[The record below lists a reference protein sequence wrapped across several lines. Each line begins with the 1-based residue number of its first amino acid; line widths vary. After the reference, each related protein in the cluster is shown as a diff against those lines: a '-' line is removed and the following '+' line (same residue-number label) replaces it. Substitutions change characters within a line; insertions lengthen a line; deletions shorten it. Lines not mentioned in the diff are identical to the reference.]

1 VGNFTALGL
10 KLAVEMLVS
19 LFVGMTVR
27 EVVRART
34 AARLGDP
41 TPRLWG
47 RMSWLPKPWFDPFGS
62 GLVPVLVAILW
73 SVQVTMVPAAYGKPA
88 PVDTTYF
95 RRQPRDVWLVSL
107 AGPLANLVLA
117 IVAGLAARAVGTVD
131 VDAAGLVVPT
141 ELTRLLVVFAFT
153 NSALMIFHLLPIP
166 GLDGAR
172 IVAILL
178 PPNIRESYRN
188 FDRYLPLLVL
198 VILFLLGGLTLGI
211 LDTLAGAVC
220 TQAVGVSCR
229 GLMAL
234 G

>member
-10 KLAVEMLVS
+10 KLAVEMLAS

-27 EVVRART
+27 EVMRART

-47 RMSWLPKPWFDPFGS
+47 RMSWLPKPWFEPFGS

-117 IVAGLAARAVGTVD
+117 IVAGLAARAVGTV
-131 VDAAGLVVPT
+131 VPS

-229 GLMAL
+229 GLMAF